1 MKLFHSQIRKITSKI
16 GEKIECLQV
25 FVYCMDFYAV
35 FTHFFVEKRIF
46 YLLKM
51 KKLFGIFAIFCKK
64 AK

>member
-1 MKLFHSQIRKITSKI
+1 MQNTHLVSLSFQSN
-16 GEKIECLQV
+16 
-25 FVYCMDFYAV
+25 F

-46 YLLKM
+46 YFLKM